1 MAILLKTLPKEIT
14 DLIYDKQ
21 RDFTKEKA
29 RKVNLEQTI
38 IRLLKDAYLSEKK
51 KTG

>member
-1 MAILLKTLPKEIT
+1 MAILIKTLPKEIL

-21 RDFTKEKA
+21 RDFTKERG

-38 IRLLKDAYLSEKK
+38 ARLLKEAYLSEKK
-51 KTG
+51 LTG